1 MARQD
6 PRRSPRGLRRC
17 AIPGTE
23 VRSRR
28 KQLPRV
34 AASPTQGHGLI
45 SWGKT
50 CQAFQGWR
58 RSVPEDGCP
67 QAGGRRYARG
77 AGQRPPGASG
87 KPAPPTRIPHHG
99 LRGVTSG
106 NRAASAA
113 NGRLGRRC
121 DFGHRP
127 LPQARKF
134 ICRDHYPTMT
144 AARPAVRACGQTA
157 HGTRA
162 RSVRC
167 SKASSAR
174 RTAPEALK

>member
-1 MARQD
+1 MRGAPASVR
-6 PRRSPRGLRRC
+6 RGLAGNRRLQR
-17 AIPGTE
+17 AY
-23 VRSRR
+23 
-28 KQLPRV
+28 
-34 AASPTQGHGLI
+34 LI
-45 SWGKT
+45 TAYG
-50 CQAFQGWR
+50 
-58 RSVPEDGCP
+58 
-67 QAGGRRYARG
+67 
-77 AGQRPPGASG
+77 
-87 KPAPPTRIPHHG
+87 
-99 LRGVTSG
+99 GVTSG